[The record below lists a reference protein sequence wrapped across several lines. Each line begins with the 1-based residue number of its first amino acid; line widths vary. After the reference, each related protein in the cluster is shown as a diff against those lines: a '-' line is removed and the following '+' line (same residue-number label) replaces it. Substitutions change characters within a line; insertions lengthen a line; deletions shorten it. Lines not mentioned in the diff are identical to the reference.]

1 MVSGCWGCW
10 GIAAALNNDDD
21 KDSIPNGTITTQI
34 SSAGDISG
42 TVTNVPAGTEV
53 QITIKGQDK
62 DGNALEQTIT
72 TTVDAD
78 GNYTAEVPADFA
90 DGDITVNAETT
101 DRNGNMISA
110 EDKLTSAKTD
120 DPVTGG
126 LDREEGSI
134 EVDVDNKGN
143 ITGTTTDVVAGST
156 VVITVEGFD
165 KDGNPI
171 QEEVVAIVQPDGSYT
186 AEVPADFADGSSIDV
201 EATTTDRNGNTIS
214 DTDSLAGRVE
224 DDPTTPEDESVP
236 GGLDRIDGA
245 ITVDVENNG
254 NITGGTTDVVPGSEV
269 TLTITGQDKDGN
281 PLEREVTTTV
291 DADGNYTTEVPA
303 DFADGDITVKA
314 ETVDRNGNPVD
325 AEDSLVKTDHDNDP
339 NTPDQGGLDRV
350 EGAIT
355 VEIVETGAITGTTTD
370 VAPGTDV
377 VLTITGKDADGNNVT
392 ISKTVTTDASGNYSS
407 AVTVAEGIVDGSAVT
422 VVANTTDRNGQGV
435 GPATDSIAAQGDNDT
450 DPTTPE
456 DTGLDL
462 VTGAIT
468 VDIVETGAITGTTT
482 DVAPG
487 TDVVLTITGKDAD
500 GNNVTISKTVTT
512 DASGNYS
519 SAVTVAEGIV
529 DGSAVTVVANTT
541 DRNGQG
547 VGPATDSIAA
557 QGDNDTDPTTPED
570 TGLDLVTGAITVDI
584 VETGAITG
592 TTTDVAP
599 GTDVV
604 LTITGK
610 DADGNNVTISKT
622 VTTDAS
628 GNYSSAVTVAE
639 GIVDGSA
646 VTVVANTTDRNG
658 QGVGPATDSIAAQ
671 GDNDTDPTT
680 PEDTGLDLVT
690 GAITVDIVET
700 GAITGTTTDVAPG
713 TDVVLTITGKDADG
727 NNVTIS
733 KTVTT
738 DASGN
743 YSSAVTVAEGI
754 VDGSAVTVVANTTD
768 RNGQGVGPATDSIA
782 AQGDNDTDPTTPEDT
797 GLDLVTGAITVDIVE
812 TGAITGTT
820 TDVAPGTDVVLTITG
835 KDADGNNVTIS
846 KTVTTDASGNY
857 SSAVTVAEGI
867 VDGSAVTVVANT
879 TDRNGQGVGPATD
892 SIAAQGDNDTD
903 PTTPEDT
910 GLDLVTGA
918 ITVDIVET
926 GAITGT
932 TTDVAPGTDVVLTIT
947 GKDADGNNVTISKTV
962 TTDASGNYS
971 SAVTVAEGIV
981 DGSAVTVVANTTDRN
996 GQGVGPAT
1004 DSIAAQR

>member
-1 MVSGCWGCW
+1 MNNFIIVEKDSLNKVNVNSQKIVLNEASIVHTKMHRADVAEFVQDGNNLLLKLKDGNVITIENFFLTYDDVKSDLVFEEDDCVLYWFDGVSGFNGISGLEVLLPEAGSKLATILPWLVGAGVVG

-377 VLTITGKDADGNNVT
+377 VLTITGKDADG
-392 ISKTVTTDASGNYSS
+392 
-407 AVTVAEGIVDGSAVT
+407 
-422 VVANTTDRNGQGV
+422 
-435 GPATDSIAAQGDNDT
+435 
-450 DPTTPE
+450 
-456 DTGLDL
+456 
-462 VTGAIT
+462 
-468 VDIVETGAITGTTT
+468 
-482 DVAPG
+482 
-487 TDVVLTITGKDAD
+487 
-500 GNNVTISKTVTT
+500 
-512 DASGNYS
+512 
-519 SAVTVAEGIV
+519 
-529 DGSAVTVVANTT
+529 
-541 DRNGQG
+541 
-547 VGPATDSIAA
+547 
-557 QGDNDTDPTTPED
+557 
-570 TGLDLVTGAITVDI
+570 
-584 VETGAITG
+584 
-592 TTTDVAP
+592 
-599 GTDVV
+599 
-604 LTITGK
+604 
-610 DADGNNVTISKT
+610 
-622 VTTDAS
+622 
-628 GNYSSAVTVAE
+628 
-639 GIVDGSA
+639 
-646 VTVVANTTDRNG
+646 
-658 QGVGPATDSIAAQ
+658 
-671 GDNDTDPTT
+671 
-680 PEDTGLDLVT
+680 
-690 GAITVDIVET
+690 
-700 GAITGTTTDVAPG
+700 
-713 TDVVLTITGKDADG
+713 
-727 NNVTIS
+727 
-733 KTVTT
+733 
-738 DASGN
+738 
-743 YSSAVTVAEGI
+743 
-754 VDGSAVTVVANTTD
+754 
-768 RNGQGVGPATDSIA
+768 
-782 AQGDNDTDPTTPEDT
+782 
-797 GLDLVTGAITVDIVE
+797 
-812 TGAITGTT
+812 
-820 TDVAPGTDVVLTITG
+820 
-835 KDADGNNVTIS
+835 
-846 KTVTTDASGNY
+846 
-857 SSAVTVAEGI
+857 
-867 VDGSAVTVVANT
+867 
-879 TDRNGQGVGPATD
+879 
-892 SIAAQGDNDTD
+892 
-903 PTTPEDT
+903 
-910 GLDLVTGA
+910 
-918 ITVDIVET
+918 
-926 GAITGT
+926 
-932 TTDVAPGTDVVLTIT
+932 
-947 GKDADGNNVTISKTV
+947 
-962 TTDASGNYS
+962 
-971 SAVTVAEGIV
+971 
-981 DGSAVTVVANTTDRN
+981 
-996 GQGVGPAT
+996 
-1004 DSIAAQR
+1004 